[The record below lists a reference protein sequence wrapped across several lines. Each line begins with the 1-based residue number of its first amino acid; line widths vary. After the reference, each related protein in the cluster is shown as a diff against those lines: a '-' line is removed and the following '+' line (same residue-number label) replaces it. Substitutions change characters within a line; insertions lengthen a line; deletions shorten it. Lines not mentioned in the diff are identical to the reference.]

1 MSVNADEVVEA
12 SRVRALHDLN
22 VLDTPREERFDRIVR
37 LARTMFEVPMAA
49 VNLVDAHRQWTKA
62 EAGLPGLE
70 NTAADDSMCRYT
82 VQQTD
87 ALVVPDTTTDPRFRT
102 NRFVTDG
109 TGIRFYAGQPLHAP
123 GGEAVGSLCLFDTR
137 PRTLTAREQEM
148 LAEMG
153 RWVETELA
161 HQAELDRAAEVQQ
174 VLMPHTTPALAGYQL
189 AGRCLPTHSIGGDFY
204 TWHTLP
210 DGNLQIHVADVMGK
224 GIPAALIAATVRAML
239 IGAAQYNDQH
249 EALHRAA
256 AASWEMLNDTRA
268 FVTAFSARLHPA
280 TGRVEYVDAGHG
292 LAFVLSAGGYRRL
305 EHSGPPLGIFPD
317 STWQTRTTILAPGET
332 LVVASDGFL
341 DFFPTLEETL
351 AHARRAQLH
360 RLSAERLV
368 ERATAFARAQGHP
381 DDVTVL
387 ALRRTNHGSTG

>member
-249 EALHRAA
+249 ETLHRAA